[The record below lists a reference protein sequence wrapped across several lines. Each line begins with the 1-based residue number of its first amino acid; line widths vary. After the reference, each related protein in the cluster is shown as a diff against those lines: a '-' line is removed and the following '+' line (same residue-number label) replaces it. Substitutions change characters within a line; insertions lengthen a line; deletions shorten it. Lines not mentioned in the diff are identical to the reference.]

1 MNESNIL
8 LPSVGCLS
16 ILLVFGLVFNAAR
29 HKGVAASKAGSSRSL
44 REMAGELT
52 QKEKA
57 EDRRADKR
65 THNENAR
72 SNAFWTGET
81 TYIDADGRR
90 RNL

>member
-1 MNESNIL
+1 METNIL
-8 LPSVGCLS
+8 LPSVGCLGF
-16 ILLVFGLVFNAAR
+16 LFVFGLVFTAAR
-29 HKGVAASKAGSSRSL
+29 RKGVAASKAGSSYSL

-52 QKEKA
+52 AAEMA

-72 SNAFWTGET
+72 SNAFWTGSD